1 MCGSSQK
8 SEERRWQEAEL
19 AKLQQDRGE
28 GEEVPLG
35 TVGRV
40 GREVGRDH
48 RVEFCLRG
56 DEESDDSDDGPEVRE
71 SEGEASLFQT
81 FLQQQHKD
89 T

>member
-1 MCGSSQK
+1 MCGSSQE
-8 SEERRWQEAEL
+8 SEERRRQEAEL
-19 AKLQQDRGE
+19 ARLRRDRGE

-40 GREVGRDH
+40 GRDH
-48 RVEFCLRG
+48 RVELRLRG

-71 SEGEASLFQT
+71 SEGEASSFQT